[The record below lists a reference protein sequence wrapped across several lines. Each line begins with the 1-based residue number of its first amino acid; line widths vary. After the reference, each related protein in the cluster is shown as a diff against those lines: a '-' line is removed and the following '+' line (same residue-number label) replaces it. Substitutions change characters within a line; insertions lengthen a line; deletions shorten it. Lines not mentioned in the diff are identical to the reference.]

1 MLLVKRSSGFKK
13 MIKILPVPAGFFAFT
28 ANIYYNLV
36 VKSGAKWGKGVGRLM
51 FMGEYQH
58 SIDEKGR
65 LIIPAKFREALGP
78 SFVVTRGLDQCL
90 FVYPQSE
97 WAVMEQKLKALSLMK
112 ADARAFTRYFFSGAT
127 ECELDKQGR
136 VNLPKTLTDHA
147 KLDKDC
153 VVIGVSTRV
162 EIWSKEVWEAYFAQS
177 EESFNEIAEKL
188 VDFNF
193 DL

>member
-1 MLLVKRSSGFKK
+1 
-13 MIKILPVPAGFFAFT
+13 
-28 ANIYYNLV
+28 
-36 VKSGAKWGKGVGRLM
+36 M
-51 FMGEYQH
+51 FMGEFQH
-58 SIDEKGR
+58 SVDDKGR
-65 LIIPAKFREALGP
+65 MIIPAKFRDELGS
-78 SFVVTRGLDQCL
+78 SFVMTRGLDQCL
-90 FVYPQSE
+90 FVYPMSE
-97 WAVMEQKLKALSLMK
+97 WAVMEQKLKSLSLMK
-112 ADARAFTRYFFSGAT
+112 SDARAFTRFFFSGAV

-136 VNLPKTLTDHA
+136 VNIPSNLREHA

-162 EIWSKEVWEAYFAQS
+162 EIWGKEAWEAYSQQS